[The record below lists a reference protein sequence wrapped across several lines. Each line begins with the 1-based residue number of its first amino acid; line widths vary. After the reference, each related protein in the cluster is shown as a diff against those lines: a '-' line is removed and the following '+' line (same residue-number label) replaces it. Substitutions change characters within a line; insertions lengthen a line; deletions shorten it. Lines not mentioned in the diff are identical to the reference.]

1 MKKRLLSLLLAL
13 AMVFSLMPAA
23 LAADKPSFQSFFE
36 SVPANAETE
45 PGSPNSTNKWKVAS
59 LDGDYVLK
67 SGGAGKSRAN
77 STLQLTF
84 TADAELTF
92 EYKVSSEP
100 KYDCFTIT
108 YDGAEKIKESGDLGW
123 KTYTLS
129 AESGKVLTLTY
140 AKDSSGDK
148 SDDCVYVRNFTAGE
162 ATVVTFHANGGVGA
176 DYTQNFYGQAAL
188 KLNAFTKADGVFA
201 GWATTPDGE
210 VAYTDGAKLNPTE
223 AMDLY
228 AVWTP
233 AYTVTFAYNDGTTAD
248 TTVAIACDT
257 AIGAGAIPQPTRTG
271 YTFGGW
277 FAGNTALTADT
288 VIAANTTYTAAW
300 TANTYTVQY
309 LPNGGTGEM
318 AAQTFTYDAE
328 QALTANAFTRAG
340 YDFRGWNTSASGSS
354 VQYTDGAAVKN
365 LSAENNAVVK
375 LYAVWAKDVFGIAF
389 DAVAA
394 ALPADGT
401 IRTADALTLPT
412 SGDGYTITYTSSAPA
427 VLAADGTVTLPA
439 SGVQTV
445 TLTATVTDTD
455 GTVKTRD
462 YTLTVYSAAAAAGD
476 AKASIDADGTI
487 HYYFDAGMSSRSSY
501 FYATFVLSLDG
512 TSVEKEVYVHITWDL
527 ARAQAVLQAEL
538 DRITLPTEPVTSLTL
553 PRYPVKE
560 GIDPSQVD
568 YSKYDNFNTW
578 ATVTWT
584 SANDQIVKVG
594 SAPYTPYYAPYAT
607 TLTRTAADQQVTL
620 TASIV
625 CNSIEGL
632 TLTKAF
638 TVTVAAS
645 QESQATLREQ
655 LQAKLDAGFAAYGG
669 LRDAVTGEPLEE
681 RDGKYIA
688 ANDIHFPTTRDFGVD
703 GKYTPVIITSSDA
716 DTIVPPGVN
725 NAARVEVYRPLP
737 GEDAKDV
744 TVTVTIKDK
753 ETGIAVSRD
762 FVIAVQPLTQ
772 QEIDDELALM
782 AEVKAHYFDGI
793 RNGNPDP
800 EHITGNL
807 HAFREAYLDADGQL
821 VWVYDIDD
829 QANHGIV
836 PSELPGWQA
845 SERWRLFRSTNPAVI
860 SHENLLVTRATEHKA
875 VTIVSELSSETLGKY
890 AARYPDNADF
900 QALSHQA
907 VSARLIVRGT
917 APTSDEPQV
926 TTSTVTFQLHTDTE
940 MWIQPTVVYDQPEGT
955 TAMDVFR
962 QVLTANGYSY
972 EAKGSYVQAV
982 IKPDGTKV
990 AEFSK
995 GPNSGWV
1002 FRVNG
1007 EFPDVA
1013 MQDYQ
1018 LSDGDVIEVLF
1029 IANYMDE
1036 PGLFLP
1042 FTDVNNHWAYSAIKR
1057 VYNRGLMLGVS
1068 DTRFAPN
1075 QALSRAMLVTVLYRL
1090 ADEPDVTAD
1099 NPFTDVPAGQWYTNA
1114 VIWAAA
1120 NGIVSGFGDGTFRP
1134 NEPATRAQAAV
1145 MLCGYAKLAGRDTT
1159 QRADLSAYADAA
1171 EIPSWALAEMQWANA
1186 AQLIRGRSDT
1196 ILAPNAG
1203 TTRAEMAKILSTFIG
1218 K

>member
-1 MKKRLLSLLLAL
+1 MTFEQRYVQARRRFIEADFANLNDMQRKAVLATEGPLLLLAGAGSGKTTVLIHRIANLIQYGRGSDTDEVPDTATEADL
-13 AMVFSLMPAA
+13 ALLERTDLTPDERRRAQRAAA
-23 LAADKPSFQSFFE
+23 LEPVEPWRIIAITFTNKAADELKDRIERMLGPEAAADIWASTFHSAC
-36 SVPANAETE
+36 VRILRRDADKL
-45 PGSPNSTNKWKVAS
+45 GYPNS
-59 LDGDYVLK
+59 
-67 SGGAGKSRAN
+67 
-77 STLQLTF
+77 
-84 TADAELTF
+84 
-92 EYKVSSEP
+92 
-100 KYDCFTIT
+100 FTI
-108 YDGAEKIKESGDLGW
+108 YDTSDSQAVVKRILKEMNLDEKAFP
-123 KTYTLS
+123 YR
-129 AESGKVLTLTY
+129 AVLTQISR
-140 AKDSSGDK
+140 AKDSGI
-148 SDDCVYVRNFTAGE
+148 
-162 ATVVTFHANGGVGA
+162 
-176 DYTQNFYGQAAL
+176 
-188 KLNAFTKADGVFA
+188 
-201 GWATTPDGE
+201 TP
-210 VAYTDGAKLNPTE
+210 
-223 AMDLY
+223 
-228 AVWTP
+228 
-233 AYTVTFAYNDGTTAD
+233 
-248 TTVAIACDT
+248 
-257 AIGAGAIPQPTRTG
+257 
-271 YTFGGW
+271 
-277 FAGNTALTADT
+277 
-288 VIAANTTYTAAW
+288 
-300 TANTYTVQY
+300 
-309 LPNGGTGEM
+309 
-318 AAQTFTYDAE
+318 E
-328 QALTANAFTRAG
+328 Q
-340 YDFRGWNTSASGSS
+340 
-354 VQYTDGAAVKN
+354 
-365 LSAENNAVVK
+365 
-375 LYAVWAKDVFGIAF
+375 
-389 DAVAA
+389 
-394 ALPADGT
+394 
-401 IRTADALTLPT
+401 
-412 SGDGYTITYTSSAPA
+412 
-427 VLAADGTVTLPA
+427 
-439 SGVQTV
+439 
-445 TLTATVTDTD
+445 
-455 GTVKTRD
+455 
-462 YTLTVYSAAAAAGD
+462 
-476 AKASIDADGTI
+476 
-487 HYYFDAGMSSRSSY
+487 
-501 FYATFVLSLDG
+501 
-512 TSVEKEVYVHITWDL
+512 DL

-772 QEIDDELALM
+772 QEIDAELALM

-807 HAFREAYLDADGQL
+807 HAFREAYLNADGQL
-821 VWVYDIDD
+821 VWVYDVDD

-1159 QRADLSAYADAA
+1159 QHADLSAYADAA